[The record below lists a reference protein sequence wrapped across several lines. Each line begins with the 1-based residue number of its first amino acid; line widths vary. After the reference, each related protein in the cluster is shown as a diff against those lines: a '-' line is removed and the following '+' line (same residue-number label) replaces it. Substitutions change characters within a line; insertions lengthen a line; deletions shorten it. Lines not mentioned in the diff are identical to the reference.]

1 MAKRVACEK
10 CGNMVASTSNLCPY
24 CRDDPNKWR
33 RRGSILVGILIVAYI
48 ADLFLADG
56 ATVRTILSLTH

>member
-10 CGNMVASTSNLCPY
+10 CGNMVANTSSLCPY

-33 RRGSILVGILIVAYI
+33 RRGSVLIGILVLVYI

-56 ATVRTILSLTH
+56 ALVRGILSFTH